1 MQGSPYRSIPAYRDL
16 AGRVRP
22 YRMIRVTNCGI
33 ARYRAVRILMAFELY
48 GMLAGNVS
56 PMTGENIRPAY
67 GGDEEAFLKKIV
79 TPIYEIIAKVLRSV
93 DCFHLG
99 WPMRAD
105 ADFFCSPQN
114 SRDERNELKGVQ
126 GFQFQCVTLCVS
138 IDTEAYRPVSS
149 QISIVLEAY
158 NSVCPSMKI
167 LKFFFCSFPL
177 RASRSKW
184 QPRLFVGRGMHEGP
198 FSLFM

>member
-114 SRDERNELKGVQ
+114 SRDERNE
-126 GFQFQCVTLCVS
+126 
-138 IDTEAYRPVSS
+138 VSS
-149 QISIVLEAY
+149 NFHISHLV
-158 NSVCPSMKI
+158 
-167 LKFFFCSFPL
+167 
-177 RASRSKW
+177 
-184 QPRLFVGRGMHEGP
+184 
-198 FSLFM
+198 